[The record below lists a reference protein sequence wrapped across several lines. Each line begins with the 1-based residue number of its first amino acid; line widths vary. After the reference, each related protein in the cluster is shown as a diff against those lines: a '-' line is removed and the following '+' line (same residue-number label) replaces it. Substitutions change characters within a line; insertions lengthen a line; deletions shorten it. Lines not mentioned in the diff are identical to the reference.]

1 MGGRFISF
9 EGGEGSGKSTQ
20 ARLLAERLKEHGLDV
35 VLTREP
41 GGTPGAEAIRGLL
54 VTGAE
59 DRWSAWS
66 EACLVNAARADHL
79 ARVIRPA
86 LARGT
91 TVICDRFVDS
101 TRAYQGAGKG
111 LADADLLALHRLAC
125 GDIWPDVTIVLHL
138 DPATGL
144 ARAGARGGAEARFE
158 GHAGDF
164 HTRLAAFFAVLPA
177 LEPDRCHGF
186 DATQPVETLAKVID
200 ALLLPLAGKGERRAQ
215 GGPGGGGAGSTGSL
229 PPNYP

>member
-1 MGGRFISF
+1 MAGRFISF

-20 ARLLAERLKEHGLDV
+20 ARLLAERLKNTGHDV

-54 VTGAE
+54 VTGAT

-86 LARGT
+86 LARGAI
-91 TVICDRFVDS
+91 VICDRFVDS

-111 LADADLLALHRLAC
+111 LADTDLLELHRLAC
-125 GDIWPDVTIVLHL
+125 GDVWPDLTIVLSL
-138 DPATGL
+138 DPAAGL
-144 ARAGARGGAEARFE
+144 ARAGARGGGEARFE
-158 GHAGDF
+158 GHDVGF
-164 HTRLAAFFAVLPA
+164 HARLAAFFAALPA
-177 LEPDRCHGF
+177 HEPQRCHAF
-186 DATQPVETLAKVID
+186 DATQPVETLATAIA
-200 ALLLPLAGKGERRAQ
+200 ALLLPLEGGGERRASWR
-215 GGPGGGGAGSTGSL
+215 GPGGGGATGTD
-229 PPNYP
+229 PDAP

>member
-1 MGGRFISF
+1 MAGRFISF

-20 ARLLAERLKEHGLDV
+20 ARLLAERLKNAGHDV

-54 VTGAE
+54 VTGSE

-86 LARGT
+86 LARGA
-91 TVICDRFVDS
+91 TVICDRYVDS

-125 GDIWPDVTIVLHL
+125 GDIWPDLTIVLSL
-138 DPATGL
+138 DPAAGL
-144 ARAGARGGAEARFE
+144 ARAGARGGGEARFE
-158 GHAGDF
+158 GHEAGF
-164 HTRLAAFFAVLPA
+164 HARLAGFFAALPDR
-177 LEPDRCHGF
+177 EPGRCHGF
-186 DATQPVETLAKVID
+186 DAAQPVETLATAIA
-200 ALLLPLAGKGERRAQ
+200 ALLLPLDGGGERRAPWR
-215 GGPGGGGAGSTGSL
+215 GPGGGGATSTET
-229 PPNYP
+229 